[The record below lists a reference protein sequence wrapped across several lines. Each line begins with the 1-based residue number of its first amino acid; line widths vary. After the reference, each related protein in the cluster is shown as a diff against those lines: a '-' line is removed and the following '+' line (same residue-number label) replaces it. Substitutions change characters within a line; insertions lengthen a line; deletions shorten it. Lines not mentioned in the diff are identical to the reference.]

1 MKIAVSSSGSTMDA
15 QVDPRF
21 GRCQYFIIYDSD
33 SGSSEALANE
43 FQGAGGGAGTQ
54 AAQMV
59 ASKGVNFM
67 LTGNCG
73 PNAFAV
79 LQDAGV
85 QVVTGASGTVGEAV
99 KNFEQG
105 SLQSSTGPNVADHAG
120 MNTQSQGVVPPAPG
134 MGGGAGMG
142 GGGRGMGGGGRGM
155 GGGGRGMG
163 GGGRG
168 MGGGRGGGRGG
179 GGQRG
184 NF

>member
-21 GRCQYFIIYDSD
+21 GRCQYFIIYDTD

-43 FQGAGGGAGTQ
+43 FQGASGGAGTQ

-59 ASKGVNFM
+59 VSKGVKSV

-85 QVVTGASGTVGEAV
+85 QVVTGAAGTVEDAV

-120 MNTQSQGVVPPAPG
+120 MNTQSQGAVPPAPG
-134 MGGGAGMG
+134 M
-142 GGGRGMGGGGRGM
+142 
-155 GGGGRGMG
+155 GGGRGMG

-179 GGQRG
+179 GGGRRG